1 MVTYGNKNWGK
12 EPEPGELNQMIEIV
26 NPTTEAD
33 ADGYAETHDKCVC
46 KVWAKVVQ
54 SGDSTN
60 PEANANAQASALNF
74 AIRYREDVK
83 PGMAVLFDGARYEI
97 VALGRFNFK
106 NQFLGMKTVTSG
118 VIGL

>member
-33 ADGYAETHDKCVC
+33 ADGYAETQDKCVC

-106 NQFLGMKTVTSG
+106 KQFLGMKTVTSG